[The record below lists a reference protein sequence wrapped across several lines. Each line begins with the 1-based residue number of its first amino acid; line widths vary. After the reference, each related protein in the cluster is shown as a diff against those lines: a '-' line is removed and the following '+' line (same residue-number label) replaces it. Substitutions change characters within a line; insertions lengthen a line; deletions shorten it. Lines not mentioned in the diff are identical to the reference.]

1 MMKKIGTTSEFTLV
15 EEGFWCGTIDKD
27 GKMHISPDLH
37 YRSIDEFVDGVA
49 IACQR
54 IQENE
59 TLKWGLIDT
68 EGNHISEFKYGFVE
82 PWGEGYYKCE
92 IGNKK
97 NLLRKDGSEVLKGWF
112 NDVYKVEQGL
122 FVIGN
127 TIRKTKDHPTL
138 YPRGLA
144 SVNGDIL
151 FPPMFNRLRWH
162 DEVKLDFFYAEK
174 DGKPYIITKAGSIID
189 PAGDHLPKPS
199 DEEDNFCWEGPK
211 NTVCDGCIFTDGIN
225 PRGEGCR
232 KLQKQDFRNNVIKGR
247 CEHYKQNEQ
256 DVSYREKWDK
266 YDEEKAKDKAS
277 KVSDAYATKL
287 VKDFIKDKLNGDI
300 MQLVS
305 FNFRDLKDDEK
316 YGNCGGFSF
325 SPDKTNIMKAIMT
338 LAFTDAWPEISYDGF
353 DHYDYNVAMVN
364 TYSML
369 LGLPLG
375 ESFKGMQKFRPSADQ
390 LDRAWAFFNL
400 CHTVGNYVPWAGGMG
415 HCRES
420 LRRSQRYIDTFLQA
434 IQFAFKDAKKGSID
448 VLGVINHKKKLYALY
463 RSESGFCELC
473 RKLYLGDY
481 LDNDGNPVRMFEGVW
496 SDQKDLS
503 RDDYFKALEKYQ
515 DFCEK
520 VIPARSGMIIR
531 RLMEVLGMEST
542 VTESE
547 EIITLEMPKEFEI
560 LCSLPEDPEGAVSYG
575 KDTVNATCF
584 IQAIPMDEK
593 DCMPMNDI
601 QPIVNGIHNSLADN
615 QGIVE
620 IKNGSTRYDKQFVY
634 SIVKSAR
641 EPHGMN
647 YILTMHIQKKGKALC
662 IRGQF
667 DERVTTGMRDAA
679 VYEYA
684 RRQNIVKEIGGDG
697 WFEDPYDKEFRRGC
711 LMNYSERK
719 EFDRS
724 FPDHPLSQMRT
735 LISFIIENN

>member
-1 MMKKIGTTSEFTLV
+1 MKKIGTTGEYTLI

-27 GKMHISPDLH
+27 GKMHISPELH
-37 YRSIDEFVDGVA
+37 YRSIHEFVDGVA

-59 TLKWGLIDT
+59 ALKWGLIDT
-68 EGNHISEFKYGFVE
+68 EGNHISEFKYGYVE
-82 PWGEGYYKCE
+82 AWGEGYYKCE

-97 NLLRKDGSEVLKGWF
+97 NILRRDGTEVLKDWF
-112 NDVYKVEQGL
+112 NDVFKVERGL

-127 TIRKTKDHPTL
+127 TIRKTKEHPTL

-151 FPPMFNRLRWH
+151 FPPVFDRLRWH

-199 DEEDNFCWEGPK
+199 DEEDNFNWNGPK

-232 KLQKQDFRNNVIKGR
+232 KLLKQDFRNNVIKGR

-266 YDEEKAKDKAS
+266 YDEDKAKDKAS

-305 FNFRDLKDDEK
+305 FNFRDLRDDEK
-316 YGNCGGFSF
+316 YGNCGGFAF
-325 SPDKTNIMKAIMT
+325 SPEKTNIMKAIMT
-338 LAFTDAWPEISYDGF
+338 LAFSEAWPEISYDGF
-353 DHYDYNVAMVN
+353 DHYDYNVATVN

-390 LDRAWAFFNL
+390 LDRAWAFHSL
-400 CHTVGNYVPWAGGMG
+400 CHTLGNYVPWAGGMG
-415 HCRES
+415 MCREQ
-420 LRRSQRYIDTFLQA
+420 LRRTQRYIDTFLQA
-434 IQFAFKDAKKGSID
+434 IHLACTNVKKGSTD
-448 VLGVINHKKKLYALY
+448 VLGVLNHKKKLYAPY
-463 RSESGFCELC
+463 RSEEGFTEMCK
-473 RKLYLGDY
+473 KLLLSDY
-481 LDNDGNPVRMFEGVW
+481 LDYMGKPMQMFDGVW
-496 SDQKDLS
+496 SDQKDLT
-503 RDDYFKALEKYQ
+503 REAYFKAFEQYL
-515 DFCEK
+515 DFCEMA
-520 VIPARSGMIIR
+520 IPLRSKQIIK
-531 RLMEVLGMEST
+531 RLMNVLEMDSPITEPEEV
-542 VTESE
+542 
-547 EIITLEMPKEFEI
+547 ITLEMPKEYET
-560 LCSLPEDPEGAVSYG
+560 LANLPEDPEGAISYG
-575 KDTVNATCF
+575 KDTSNAMCF
-584 IQAIPMDEK
+584 VQSFPMDAK

-601 QPIVNGIHNSLADN
+601 QPIVDGIHNSLADN

-620 IKNGSTRYDKQFVY
+620 IVNGKTKYDKQYVY
-634 SIVKSAR
+634 SIVKSSR

-647 YILTMHIQKKGKALC
+647 YILTMHIVKYGKALC

-667 DERVTTGMRDAA
+667 EERGMTGQRDAF

-684 RRQNIVKEIGGDG
+684 RRENIVKEIGGEG
-697 WFEDPYDKEFRRGC
+697 WFEDPYDKEFTRG
-711 LMNYSERK
+711 LRMNLSEKRQ
-719 EFDRS
+719 FDRS

-735 LISFIIENN
+735 LIAFIIENN